1 MEKALVPSSS
11 SSGRAVMDGL
21 SAHED
26 GGVRE
31 PIEGRGRELVRP
43 PPHSPGTNPIGQ
55 TFGKREGPL
64 RGAGA
69 RAREAPIEAGVVA
82 LSALTAQDARGFSGR
97 RGRRTLAQPPRR
109 VLHTAYSC

>member
-1 MEKALVPSSS
+1 
-11 SSGRAVMDGL
+11 MDGL
-21 SAHED
+21 SAREA

-69 RAREAPIEAGVVA
+69 RARKTSIEAGVVA
-82 LSALTAQDARGFSGR
+82 LSALTAQDAKGFFGHRGC
-97 RGRRTLAQPPRR
+97 RTPAQPPRR
-109 VLHTAYSC
+109 VLQTACSC